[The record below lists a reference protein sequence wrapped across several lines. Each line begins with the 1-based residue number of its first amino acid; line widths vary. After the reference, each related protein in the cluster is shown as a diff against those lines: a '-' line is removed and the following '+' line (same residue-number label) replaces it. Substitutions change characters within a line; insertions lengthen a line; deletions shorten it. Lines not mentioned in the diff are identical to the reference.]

1 MYKIIETLNDCPGKY
16 VYMVSFNE
24 RKPER
29 YEIELPALTLDEEV
43 VTDAVRIDA
52 ILTKVGE
59 ECVAADNKKS
69 VEEKKLASIKVVDGK
84 IIV

>member
-1 MYKIIETLNDCPGKY
+1 
-16 VYMVSFNE
+16 MVSFNE

-29 YEIELPALTLDEEV
+29 YEIELPVLAEV
-43 VTDAVRIDA
+43 EGQVNPTDAERIDA
-52 ILTKVGE
+52 ILSKVGE

-69 VEEKKLASIKVVDGK
+69 VEEKKSASVEIVDGK

>member
-1 MYKIIETLNDCPGKY
+1 
-16 VYMVSFNE
+16 MVSFNE